1 MKKICRNFCPAFS
14 LAEAL
19 ITLLIIC
26 IIVLASVPVIT
37 KKRRDMTEGP
47 KGMWICTRNSQGQ
60 YVYYDN
66 RSPKGDI
73 NNIDSWTATG
83 TDSCTF
89 TSGSRPYKYGITV
102 IGGGGGG
109 GNGSSYREILARQTS
124 AGSTSFSP
132 EKTDLYDVLLI
143 GGGGGGGGGQ
153 SSDDNTGGGGGGG
166 GRFEGFIPLY
176 RGTAYTM
183 TVGGGGTTRGGEYH
197 GGLSNSV
204 SHPRADDGGSSYLT
218 RSGGGDSKTYI
229 EVAGGQGGD
238 SVGCSKWKCRGGDA
252 GYGRGVV
259 SANYYSSL
267 EVNGNTV
274 SAFSGHVT
282 GSNGQWG
289 DYYKRYNPY
298 GRGAKNYYTDTAD
311 NVTTYGDG
319 GDPGACRSCI
329 WAKNGVN
336 GYGVIS
342 KTWKKFGMGGTSAI
356 PQTYFVPSLEGKLVV
371 TIPDAAGPEEK
382 GGTTVAKNVKNNVVG
397 RIFYG
402 YGAAGG
408 KADESLEAPSAGEHS
423 QFSLKGGGAPAP
435 ECTPRSYIPGGYAP
449 VTVAVKKCTKVV
461 CNIVEANEDKIKEE
475 NVMSTGVEVLP
486 QGFVK
491 VGSKYALKQSVDD
504 NKPEDITPFV
514 VSTSTPS
521 SQSLSDYF
529 QSIKLYEYIKGRYTT
544 IMNNLIRWIK
554 ISGCFPEYNEGD
566 EDKTEF
572 AGYDNKDTVYNTYR
586 CFRDSNIKYEKICA
600 EDVVETKE
608 TQGWHAGMIQPAICK
623 ENASPGTSYGAGGGG
638 GNASDTPGVLSKELT
653 GGYGAVI
660 VEW

>member
-1 MKKICRNFCPAFS
+1 MNKTVVLVVEDDRPIRNLIVTTLKMHDYKYLTANNGVSAIMEASSHHPDIVLLDLGLPDMEGVDVIKKIRTWSNMPIIVISARS
-14 LAEAL
+14 EDSDKIEAL
-19 ITLLIIC
+19 DSG
-26 IIVLASVPVIT
+26 ADDYIT
-37 KKRRDMTEGP
+37 KP
-47 KGMWICTRNSQGQ
+47 
-60 YVYYDN
+60 
-66 RSPKGDI
+66 
-73 NNIDSWTATG
+73 
-83 TDSCTF
+83 
-89 TSGSRPYKYGITV
+89 
-102 IGGGGGG
+102 
-109 GNGSSYREILARQTS
+109 
-124 AGSTSFSP
+124 FSV
-132 EKTDLYDVLLI
+132 E
-143 GGGGGGGGGQ
+143 
-153 SSDDNTGGGGGGG
+153 
-166 GRFEGFIPLY
+166 E
-176 RGTAYTM
+176 
-183 TVGGGGTTRGGEYH
+183 H
-197 GGLSNSV
+197 
-204 SHPRADDGGSSYLT
+204 
-218 RSGGGDSKTYI
+218 
-229 EVAGGQGGD
+229 
-238 SVGCSKWKCRGGDA
+238 
-252 GYGRGVV
+252 
-259 SANYYSSL
+259 
-267 EVNGNTV
+267 GNTV

-638 GNASDTPGVLSKELT
+638 GNASDTPGVFSKGGN

>member
-102 IGGGGGG
+102 I
-109 GNGSSYREILARQTS
+109 
-124 AGSTSFSP
+124 
-132 EKTDLYDVLLI
+132 
-143 GGGGGGGGGQ
+143 
-153 SSDDNTGGGGGGG
+153 
-166 GRFEGFIPLY
+166 
-176 RGTAYTM
+176 
-183 TVGGGGTTRGGEYH
+183 
-197 GGLSNSV
+197 
-204 SHPRADDGGSSYLT
+204 
-218 RSGGGDSKTYI
+218 
-229 EVAGGQGGD
+229 GGD

-638 GNASDTPGVLSKELT
+638 GNASDTPGVFSKGGN

>member
-1 MKKICRNFCPAFS
+1 M
-14 LAEAL
+14 
-19 ITLLIIC
+19 LLF
-26 IIVLASVPVIT
+26 LM
-37 KKRRDMTEGP
+37 R
-47 KGMWICTRNSQGQ
+47 
-60 YVYYDN
+60 
-66 RSPKGDI
+66 
-73 NNIDSWTATG
+73 
-83 TDSCTF
+83 
-89 TSGSRPYKYGITV
+89 
-102 IGGGGGG
+102 
-109 GNGSSYREILARQTS
+109 
-124 AGSTSFSP
+124 
-132 EKTDLYDVLLI
+132 
-143 GGGGGGGGGQ
+143 
-153 SSDDNTGGGGGGG
+153 
-166 GRFEGFIPLY
+166 
-176 RGTAYTM
+176 
-183 TVGGGGTTRGGEYH
+183 
-197 GGLSNSV
+197 
-204 SHPRADDGGSSYLT
+204 
-218 RSGGGDSKTYI
+218 
-229 EVAGGQGGD
+229 
-238 SVGCSKWKCRGGDA
+238 
-252 GYGRGVV
+252 
-259 SANYYSSL
+259 
-267 EVNGNTV
+267 
-274 SAFSGHVT
+274 
-282 GSNGQWG
+282 
-289 DYYKRYNPY
+289 
-298 GRGAKNYYTDTAD
+298 
-311 NVTTYGDG
+311 
-319 GDPGACRSCI
+319 
-329 WAKNGVN
+329 
-336 GYGVIS
+336 
-342 KTWKKFGMGGTSAI
+342 
-356 PQTYFVPSLEGKLVV
+356 
-371 TIPDAAGPEEK
+371 PEEK

-638 GNASDTPGVLSKELT
+638 GNASDTPGVFSKGGN

>member
-109 GNGSSYREILARQTS
+109 G
-124 AGSTSFSP
+124 
-132 EKTDLYDVLLI
+132 
-143 GGGGGGGGGQ
+143 GGQ

-229 EVAGGQGGD
+229 EVAGGQG
-238 SVGCSKWKCRGGDA
+238 
-252 GYGRGVV
+252 
-259 SANYYSSL
+259 
-267 EVNGNTV
+267 
-274 SAFSGHVT
+274 
-282 GSNGQWG
+282 G

-638 GNASDTPGVLSKELT
+638 GNASDTPGVFSKGGN

>member
-109 GNGSSYREILARQTS
+109 G
-124 AGSTSFSP
+124 
-132 EKTDLYDVLLI
+132 
-143 GGGGGGGGGQ
+143 GGQ

-229 EVAGGQGGD
+229 EVAGGQG
-238 SVGCSKWKCRGGDA
+238 
-252 GYGRGVV
+252 
-259 SANYYSSL
+259 
-267 EVNGNTV
+267 
-274 SAFSGHVT
+274 
-282 GSNGQWG
+282 G

-544 IMNNLIRWIK
+544 IMNTLIRWIK

-638 GNASDTPGVLSKELT
+638 GNASDTPGVFSKGGN

>member
-109 GNGSSYREILARQTS
+109 G
-124 AGSTSFSP
+124 
-132 EKTDLYDVLLI
+132 
-143 GGGGGGGGGQ
+143 GGQ

-183 TVGGGGTTRGGEYH
+183 TVGSGGTTRGGEYH

-229 EVAGGQGGD
+229 EVAGGQG
-238 SVGCSKWKCRGGDA
+238 
-252 GYGRGVV
+252 
-259 SANYYSSL
+259 
-267 EVNGNTV
+267 
-274 SAFSGHVT
+274 
-282 GSNGQWG
+282 G

-638 GNASDTPGVLSKELT
+638 GNASDTPGVFSKGGN

>member
-1 MKKICRNFCPAFS
+1 
-14 LAEAL
+14 
-19 ITLLIIC
+19 
-26 IIVLASVPVIT
+26 
-37 KKRRDMTEGP
+37 
-47 KGMWICTRNSQGQ
+47 
-60 YVYYDN
+60 
-66 RSPKGDI
+66 
-73 NNIDSWTATG
+73 
-83 TDSCTF
+83 
-89 TSGSRPYKYGITV
+89 
-102 IGGGGGG
+102 
-109 GNGSSYREILARQTS
+109 
-124 AGSTSFSP
+124 
-132 EKTDLYDVLLI
+132 
-143 GGGGGGGGGQ
+143 
-153 SSDDNTGGGGGGG
+153 
-166 GRFEGFIPLY
+166 
-176 RGTAYTM
+176 M

-423 QFSLKGGGAPAP
+423 QSVSYTHLTLPTNSL
-435 ECTPRSYIPGGYAP
+435 
-449 VTVAVKKCTKVV
+449 V
-461 CNIVEANEDKIKEE
+461 
-475 NVMSTGVEVLP
+475 
-486 QGFVK
+486 
-491 VGSKYALKQSVDD
+491 
-504 NKPEDITPFV
+504 
-514 VSTSTPS
+514 
-521 SQSLSDYF
+521 
-529 QSIKLYEYIKGRYTT
+529 
-544 IMNNLIRWIK
+544 
-554 ISGCFPEYNEGD
+554 
-566 EDKTEF
+566 
-572 AGYDNKDTVYNTYR
+572 
-586 CFRDSNIKYEKICA
+586 
-600 EDVVETKE
+600 
-608 TQGWHAGMIQPAICK
+608 
-623 ENASPGTSYGAGGGG
+623 
-638 GNASDTPGVLSKELT
+638 
-653 GGYGAVI
+653 
-660 VEW
+660 

>member
-109 GNGSSYREILARQTS
+109 G
-124 AGSTSFSP
+124 
-132 EKTDLYDVLLI
+132 
-143 GGGGGGGGGQ
+143 GGQ

-229 EVAGGQGGD
+229 EVAGGQG
-238 SVGCSKWKCRGGDA
+238 
-252 GYGRGVV
+252 
-259 SANYYSSL
+259 
-267 EVNGNTV
+267 
-274 SAFSGHVT
+274 
-282 GSNGQWG
+282 G

-544 IMNNLIRWIK
+544 IMNTLIRWIK
-554 ISGCFPEYNEGD
+554 ISRCFPEYNEGD

-638 GNASDTPGVLSKELT
+638 GNASDTPGVFSKGGN

>member
-19 ITLLIIC
+19 ITLLIVC

-60 YVYYDN
+60 YVYFDK
-66 RSPKGDI
+66 RAPKGDI
-73 NNIDSWTATG
+73 DNIDSWTATG

-109 GNGSSYREILARQTS
+109 GNGSSYREILAKTA
-124 AGSTSFSP
+124 AGSISFSP
-132 EKTDLYDVLLI
+132 ERTDLYDVLLI
-143 GGGGGGGGGQ
+143 GGGGGGGGAQ
-153 SSDDNTGGGGGGG
+153 SSDNNTGGGGGGG

-183 TVGGGGTTRGGEYH
+183 TVGGGGATRGGEYH
-197 GGLSNSV
+197 GGLSNST
-204 SHPRADDGGSSYLT
+204 SHPRADDGGYSYLT

-238 SVGCSKWKCRGGDA
+238 SIGCSKWKCRGGDA

-259 SANYYSSL
+259 SASYYSSL
-267 EVNGNTV
+267 EVNGKTV
-274 SAFSGHVT
+274 SAFGGHVT
-282 GSNGQWG
+282 GKSGQPG
-289 DYYKRYNPY
+289 ANYRRYNPC
-298 GRGAKNYYTDTAD
+298 GRGGKNSYKDTAD

-319 GDPGACRSCI
+319 GDPGACGACFS
-329 WAKNGVN
+329 AKNGVS

-402 YGAAGG
+402 YGGAGG
-408 KADESLEAPSAGEHS
+408 KADESLEEPSAGEHS

-449 VTVAVKKCTKVV
+449 VTVAVKKCTKVI
-461 CNIVEANEDKIKEE
+461 CNVVDADEDKIKQE
-475 NVMSTGVEVLP
+475 NVLSSGVEVLP
-486 QGFVK
+486 LGFVK
-491 VGSKYALKQSVDD
+491 VGSKYELKQAVGD
-504 NKPEDITPFV
+504 NKPEDILAFA
-514 VSTSTPS
+514 VSGIPS
-521 SQSLSDYF
+521 HANISNYF
-529 QSIKLYEYIKGRYTT
+529 NSIKLLQYINGRYTT
-544 IMNNLIRWIK
+544 PLSNRLGWSRL
-554 ISGCFPEYNEGD
+554 SSHFPENNDGD

-572 AGYDNKDTVYNTYR
+572 AGYDNKDAVYSNYR
-586 CFRDSNIKYEKICA
+586 CFSDSYIKYEKSCM

-608 TQGWHAGMIQPAICK
+608 TTGYHEGMIQPAICK
-623 ENASPGTSYGAGGGG
+623 ENAAPGTSYGAGGGG
-638 GNASDTPGVLSKELT
+638 GNASDTPGVFSKGGK

>member
-1 MKKICRNFCPAFS
+1 
-14 LAEAL
+14 
-19 ITLLIIC
+19 
-26 IIVLASVPVIT
+26 
-37 KKRRDMTEGP
+37 
-47 KGMWICTRNSQGQ
+47 MWICTRNSQGQ

-109 GNGSSYREILARQTS
+109 G
-124 AGSTSFSP
+124 
-132 EKTDLYDVLLI
+132 
-143 GGGGGGGGGQ
+143 GGQ
-153 SSDDNTGGGGGGG
+153 SSDDNTGGGGG
-166 GRFEGFIPLY
+166 
-176 RGTAYTM
+176 
-183 TVGGGGTTRGGEYH
+183 
-197 GGLSNSV
+197 
-204 SHPRADDGGSSYLT
+204 
-218 RSGGGDSKTYI
+218 
-229 EVAGGQGGD
+229 GGD

-638 GNASDTPGVLSKELT
+638 GNASDTPGVFSKGGN